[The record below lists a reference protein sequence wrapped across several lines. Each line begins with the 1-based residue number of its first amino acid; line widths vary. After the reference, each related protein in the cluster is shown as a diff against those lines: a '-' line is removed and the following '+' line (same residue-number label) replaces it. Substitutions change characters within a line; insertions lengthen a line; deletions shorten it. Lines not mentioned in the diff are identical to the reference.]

1 MSDLF
6 LTTPFDILIKD
17 FFNSQGSF
25 LPVHQAKYSHPVDI
39 YEDSTGLHIEVACTG
54 INKEDIH
61 ASVSSGLLKIVH
73 TKNDDDEE
81 GRKYHHR
88 TISRRAFD
96 LGIKIASKFDLG
108 LATPT
113 YKNGLLIID
122 IPFAE
127 SSKPRTLKIK

>member
-1 MSDLF
+1 MKNTQRLF
-6 LTTPFDILIKD
+6 ERTVKELLK
-17 FFNSQGSF
+17 S
-25 LPVHQAKYSHPVDI
+25 V
-39 YEDSTGLHIEVACTG
+39 
-54 INKEDIH
+54 EDIDYDENE
-61 ASVSSGLLKIVH
+61 LKMGIDVETEH
-73 TKNDDDEE
+73 LEDPKDRATAEKIAKHHLAEDPAYYSKLKTIHDEDEE
-81 GRKYHHR
+81 GRNYHHR

-122 IPFAE
+122 VPFAE